1 MLCRQ
6 AARFGSFFS
15 RRFGLRGENRAYP
28 ADLKP
33 PTGQN
38 FPRSI
43 MTKILRSHEQTLFRR
58 SLLIV
63 GLATIVLLAS
73 ATGLGQTV
81 NIDRV
86 VSELE
91 PEIQRT
97 LLAGNI
103 PSASIALI
111 SGDRVIWS
119 GAYGYTNLWARTPA
133 TPSTVYLIG
142 STFKAMSTIALLQ
155 QMERGKFKLDDRVN
169 DYLTDFK
176 IQGED
181 PKHPVT
187 FRHLL
192 THTSG
197 LPGDFGGFPVWGD
210 TVPPSL
216 NEYLSKSLKVTKPPL
231 TSVTYSNMAY
241 TLVAYLVQK
250 FSGVPY
256 KQYIQEHIFAPLE
269 MNSTAFEPRPDME
282 ERLAIPYV
290 VDEKTGSQVGTV
302 RLKASVWPAGIVYG
316 TVLNQ
321 SNWLI
326 ANLNGGVFKD
336 KRIISEA
343 TLNQMFTRQYD
354 QFMGKIENL
363 WGNETAGFG
372 LTWWTQVRDGDH
384 YIAHSGSVPGYTAF
398 LLGNRDRKL
407 GFAILTNGNR
417 AHLHLFRLADLAID
431 LMKKYSST
439 QKAVKGPT

>member
-1 MLCRQ
+1 
-6 AARFGSFFS
+6 
-15 RRFGLRGENRAYP
+15 
-28 ADLKP
+28 
-33 PTGQN
+33 
-38 FPRSI
+38 
-43 MTKILRSHEQTLFRR
+43 MTKYKNSSTSFLLFVL
-58 SLLIV
+58 SALLLFV
-63 GLATIVLLAS
+63 STARA
-73 ATGLGQTV
+73 QNV
-81 NIDRV
+81 NLDRV
-86 VSELE
+86 LPELE

-103 PSASIALI
+103 PSASVALI
-111 SGDRVIWS
+111 AGDKVIWTN
-119 GAYGYTNLWARTPA
+119 AYGYSNLWARTPA
-133 TPSTVYLIG
+133 TPNTVYLIG

-155 QMERGKFKLDDRVN
+155 QMELGKFKLDDRVN

-181 PKHPVT
+181 PQHPVT

-197 LPGDFGGFPVWGD
+197 LPADFGAFPVWGD

-216 NEYLSKSLKVTKPPL
+216 DDYLRKSLKVTKPPM
-231 TSVTYSNMAY
+231 TSVTYSNMAF

-256 KQYIQEHIFAPLE
+256 KQYIQEHIFTPLE
-269 MNSTAFEPRPDME
+269 MTSTAFEPRPDME
-282 ERLAIPYV
+282 ERLSIPYV
-290 VDEKTGSQVGTV
+290 VDEKTGSQMGTV
-302 RLKASVWPAGIVYG
+302 RVKASVWPAGIVYG

-326 ANLNGGVFKD
+326 ANLNGGVFKE

-343 TLNQMFTRQYD
+343 TLNQMLTRQYD
-354 QFMGKIENL
+354 QFKGTIEGI

-372 LTWWTQVRDGDH
+372 LTWWTQVRDGDR
-384 YIAHSGSVPGYTAF
+384 YLAHSGSVAGYTAF

-417 AHLHLFRLADLAID
+417 AHPHLFKLADKAID
-431 LMKKYSST
+431 LMKKYSSAEKLST
-439 QKAVKGPT
+439 AK

>member
-1 MLCRQ
+1 MNKLKHSLKLDQCQ
-6 AARFGSFFS
+6 YLLVGFILAA
-15 RRFGLRGENRAYP
+15 
-28 ADLKP
+28 
-33 PTGQN
+33 
-38 FPRSI
+38 
-43 MTKILRSHEQTLFRR
+43 
-58 SLLIV
+58 
-63 GLATIVLLAS
+63 IVLFAPS
-73 ATGLGQTV
+73 NAPAQTI

-86 VSELE
+86 VAELE
-91 PEIQRT
+91 PEIQRA

-111 SGDRVIWS
+111 SGDRVIWTN
-119 GAYGYTNLWARTPA
+119 AYGYSNLWARTPA
-133 TPSTVYLIG
+133 TPNTVYLIG
-142 STFKAMSTIALLQ
+142 STFKAMSTIALFQ
-155 QMERGKFKLDDRVN
+155 QMEQGKFKLDDPVN
-169 DYLTDFK
+169 KYLSDFK

-181 PKHPVT
+181 PQHPVT

-216 NEYLSKSLKVTKPPL
+216 DEYLRKSLKVTRLPL
-231 TSVTYSNMAY
+231 VRVEYSNMAF

-256 KQYIQEHIFAPLE
+256 KQYIQEHIFTPLE

-282 ERLAIPYV
+282 ERLSIPYV
-290 VDEKTGSQVGTV
+290 VDEKTGTQTGTV

-321 SNWLI
+321 ANWLI
-326 ANLNGGVFKD
+326 TNLNGGVFKD
-336 KRIISEA
+336 KRLISQS
-343 TLNQMFTRQYD
+343 TLDQMFTRQYD
-354 QFMGKIENL
+354 QFKGGIEGI

-372 LTWWTQVRDGDH
+372 LTWWTEVRDGDR

-407 GFAILTNGNR
+407 GFAIMTNGNR
-417 AHLHLFRLADLAID
+417 AHPHLFKLADKAMD
-431 LMKKYSST
+431 LMKKYSSVE
-439 QKAVKGPT
+439 KPTSAKP

>member
-1 MLCRQ
+1 MNKFKNQMVRTGLCHWLPIAISL
-6 AARFGSFFS
+6 AA
-15 RRFGLRGENRAYP
+15 
-28 ADLKP
+28 
-33 PTGQN
+33 
-38 FPRSI
+38 I
-43 MTKILRSHEQTLFRR
+43 
-58 SLLIV
+58 LLIIPRI
-63 GLATIVLLAS
+63 AEA
-73 ATGLGQTV
+73 QTV

-86 VSELE
+86 VAELE

-103 PSASIALI
+103 PSASIALVA
-111 SGDRVIWS
+111 GDRVIWTN
-119 GAYGYTNLWARTPA
+119 AYGYSNLWARTPA
-133 TPSTVYLIG
+133 TPNTVYLIG

-155 QMERGKFKLDDRVN
+155 QMEQGKFKLDDRVN

-181 PKHPVT
+181 PQHPVT

-197 LPGDFGGFPVWGD
+197 LPGDFGPFPVWGD

-216 NEYLSKSLKVTKPPL
+216 EDYLRKSLKVTKPPL
-231 TSVTYSNMAY
+231 SSVTYSNMAY

-256 KQYIQEHIFAPLE
+256 KQYIQEHIFTPLE
-269 MNSTAFEPRPDME
+269 MTSTAFEPRPDME

-290 VDEKTGSQVGTV
+290 VDEKTGSQIGTV
-302 RLKASVWPAGIVYG
+302 RFKASVWPAGIVYG

-321 SNWLI
+321 ANWLI
-326 ANLNGGVFKD
+326 ANLNSGVFKD
-336 KRIISEA
+336 KRLINQS
-343 TLNQMFTRQYD
+343 TLDQMFTRQYD
-354 QFMGKIENL
+354 QFKGTIENI

-372 LTWWTQVRDGDH
+372 LTWWTEVRDGDR
-384 YIAHSGSVPGYTAF
+384 YLAHSGSVPGYTAF

-407 GFAILTNGNR
+407 GFAIMTNGNR
-417 AHLHLFRLADLAID
+417 AHPHLFKLADRAID

-439 QKAVKGPT
+439 EKADAAKP

>member
-1 MLCRQ
+1 MKD
-6 AARFGSFFS
+6 SF
-15 RRFGLRGENRAYP
+15 RIER
-28 ADLKP
+28 
-33 PTGQN
+33 PTS
-38 FPRSI
+38 F
-43 MTKILRSHEQTLFRR
+43 R
-58 SLLIV
+58 SLFFIA
-63 GLATIVLLAS
+63 GLAAIVLLAPRI
-73 ATGLGQTV
+73 AVTQTV

-86 VSELE
+86 AAELE
-91 PEIQRT
+91 PEIQRAM
-97 LLAGNI
+97 LAGNI
-103 PSASIALI
+103 PSVSIALI
-111 SGDRVIWS
+111 SGDRVIWT
-119 GAYGYTNLWARTPA
+119 GAYGYSNLWARTPA
-133 TPSTVYLIG
+133 TPNTVYLIG

-155 QMERGKFKLDDRVN
+155 QMEQGKFKLDDRVN

-181 PKHPVT
+181 PQHPIT

-197 LPGDFGGFPVWGD
+197 LPGDFGPFPVWGE

-216 NEYLSKSLKVTKPPL
+216 EDYLRKSLKVSNPPL
-231 TSVTYSNMAY
+231 KSVVYSNMAY

-256 KQYIQEHIFAPLE
+256 KQYIQEHIFTPLE
-269 MNSTAFEPRPDME
+269 MTSTAFEPRPDME

-290 VDEKTGSQVGTV
+290 ADEKTGSQVGTV

-316 TVLNQ
+316 TALNQ
-321 SNWLI
+321 ANWLI
-326 ANLNGGVFKD
+326 TNLNGGLFKD
-336 KRIISEA
+336 KRIISEQ
-343 TLNQMFTRQYD
+343 TLGQMFTRQYD
-354 QFMGKIENL
+354 QFKGTIENL

-372 LTWWTQVRDGDH
+372 LTWWTQVRGGDR

-417 AHLHLFRLADLAID
+417 AHSHLFKLADKAID
-431 LMKKYSST
+431 LMKKYSD
-439 QKAVKGPT
+439 